1 MRADTIFLKI
11 NRIGYILRDKG
22 VGKWDYSIYLT
33 KNVQFASER

>member
-22 VGKWDYSIYLT
+22 VEKWDCLITLT
-33 KNVQFASER
+33 KNAQFASER